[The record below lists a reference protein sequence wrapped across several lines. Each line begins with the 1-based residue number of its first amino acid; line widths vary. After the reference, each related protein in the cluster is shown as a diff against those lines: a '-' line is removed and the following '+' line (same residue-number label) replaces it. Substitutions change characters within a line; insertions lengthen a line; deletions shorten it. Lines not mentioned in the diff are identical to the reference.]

1 MSLLNDDSGPD
12 RLVSGADC
20 GAKIVLSGLRVLIL
34 EEEYLIALDI
44 QRILEQANA
53 TAPALVR
60 SYEELASLP
69 RLAEFD
75 LAIVT
80 PPRPGSADLATAEL
94 LASAG
99 PAIVVCSAARTNLA
113 NTPLHGAEFVEKPFA
128 DEELLAACARALAAR
143 R

>member
-1 MSLLNDDSGPD
+1 M
-12 RLVSGADC
+12 
-20 GAKIVLSGLRVLIL
+20 LSGVRLLIL

-53 TAPALVR
+53 AEAALVR
-60 SYEELASLP
+60 NYEELGALGP

-80 PPRPGSADLATAEL
+80 PPRPGSADLAAAGL

-99 PAIVVCSAARTNLA
+99 PAVVVCSAARTNLA

-128 DEELLAACARALAAR
+128 DEELLAACARALGGR
-143 R
+143 